1 MKDYIINMEDFEY
14 LTVYDNLYKLDD
26 ILKETKKD
34 DVIFIDFI
42 QNLKVH

>member
-1 MKDYIINMEDFEY
+1 MEDFEY